1 MVSAARDGQ
10 LAGVAPP
17 IVEAGSR
24 TAPDRG
30 ARRRAAALV
39 LLTLVGVLNYVDR
52 FLPAVLAEPIKRDL
66 QLTDTTLGLING
78 FGFLVIYAVIGI
90 PIARLADRGR
100 YGLVVSASLALWS
113 VMTMAGGLAQSG
125 LHLALTRMG
134 VAVGEAGSTP
144 AAHAYISR
152 NFAPDRRAG
161 PLAVLSLSVPIASMA
176 GLLGGGLVGEALG
189 WRGAFLAMGG
199 LSLLVAPLV
208 LLVLGPGAG
217 RALATEVQ
225 PPGRSVPRPSLAA
238 FKKRSFVTILAASAL
253 VGVGG
258 YTLTAFAPAFLIRT
272 HGFSV
277 GEVGT
282 YYGIASGLF
291 GIVGLVLTG
300 RLADRLSRRDP
311 RWLLWIVAGMA
322 LLLLPCLILALLTP
336 DRWAAVGLL
345 AAGYVVGAAYL
356 APVVAAIQ
364 RLVPPETRATASAV
378 LLFCTALAGGAGP
391 LIAGMVSDALQ
402 PELGAAALARAM
414 LVAPAAWILAV
425 IGFLAAA
432 RTFRAELVEEPAPSA

>member
-1 MVSAARDGQ
+1 MTTARDTQLEGLATAPRPSVEADRAGAGRDRRRRSAA
-10 LAGVAPP
+10 
-17 IVEAGSR
+17 I
-24 TAPDRG
+24 
-30 ARRRAAALV
+30 V

-52 FLPAVLAEPIKRDL
+52 FLPAVLAEPIKREL

-100 YGLVVSASLALWS
+100 YGLVISASLALWS

-152 NFAPDRRAG
+152 NFPPDRRAG

-217 RALATEVQ
+217 RALATDAA
-225 PPGRSVPRPSLAA
+225 PGQSAPRTPLAV
-238 FKKRSFVTILAASAL
+238 FKKRSFLTILAASAL

-300 RLADRLSRRDP
+300 RLADRMSRRDP

-336 DRWAAVGLL
+336 DRWAAVWLL
-345 AAGYVVGAAYL
+345 AAGYVVGTAYL
-356 APVVAAIQ
+356 APVVVAIQ

-402 PELGAAALARAM
+402 PQLGAAALSRAM

-425 IGFLAAA
+425 IGFVAAA
-432 RTFRAELVEEPAPSA
+432 RTFRAELVAEPAA